1 MELDD
6 LKSAWKSL
14 DSRLAAQNA
23 MAFMALKDART
34 ARAKSALRPLLVGQ
48 CIQLTAGALLC
59 IPFASFWIEHRA
71 TPHLLVFG
79 LMLHGYAVLLILFAA
94 RELYQISSIDYAASV
109 VDIQR
114 RLATLR
120 NWRVRAAPV
129 FGFTGCFVWI
139 PFMLVIFRSLGV
151 DVWVNT
157 PSVVLWF
164 VASGAVAAIVLGV
177 FMWVMRRPG
186 SARFARSLQDDAAG
200 KSVIRAQ
207 KALADIA
214 AFEREDGV
222 S

>member
-1 MELDD
+1 MELDE

-23 MAFMALKDART
+23 MALMALKDART

-48 CIQLTAGALLC
+48 CIQLTAGAL
-59 IPFASFWIEHRA
+59 
-71 TPHLLVFG
+71 
-79 LMLHGYAVLLILFAA
+79 
-94 RELYQISSIDYAASV
+94 YQLSSIDYAASV

-139 PFMLVIFRSLGV
+139 PLMLVIFCPLGV
-151 DVWVNT
+151 DVRVNT

-164 VASGAVAAIVLGV
+164 VSSGAVAAIVLAGV
-177 FMWVMRRPG
+177 LWFMRRPG
-186 SARFARSLQDDAAG
+186 SARLARSLQEDAAG
-200 KSVIRAQ
+200 RSVIRAQ